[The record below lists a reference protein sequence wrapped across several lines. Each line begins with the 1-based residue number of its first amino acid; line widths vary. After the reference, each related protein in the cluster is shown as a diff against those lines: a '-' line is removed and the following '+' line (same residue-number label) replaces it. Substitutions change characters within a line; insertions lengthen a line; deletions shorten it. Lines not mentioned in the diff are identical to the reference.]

1 LQLKGREV
9 NENGIVLI
17 EENEV
22 FGYGF
27 TNLSFQETEISIL
40 KTILTPIENKDLAK
54 SIVKNY
60 LNNNSVSKIIRL

>member
-1 LQLKGREV
+1 MQLKGREV

>member
-1 LQLKGREV
+1 MI
-9 NENGIVLI
+9 ENGIVLI

-40 KTILTPIENKDLAK
+40 KTILTPIENKELAK

-60 LNNNSVSKIIRL
+60 LNNNSVNKIVRL

>member
-1 LQLKGREV
+1 MQLKGREV
-9 NENGIVLI
+9 DENGIVLI

-40 KTILTPIENKDLAK
+40 KTILTPIENKELAK

>member
-1 LQLKGREV
+1 VQLKGREV
-9 NENGIVLI
+9 DENGIVLI

-54 SIVKNY
+54 SIVTNY

>member
-1 LQLKGREV
+1 VQLKGREV
-9 NENGIVLI
+9 DENGIVLI

>member
-1 LQLKGREV
+1 M
-9 NENGIVLI
+9 I

>member
-1 LQLKGREV
+1 MQLKGREV
-9 NENGIVLI
+9 DENGIVLI

-60 LNNNSVSKIIRL
+60 LNNNNVSKIIRL

>member
-1 LQLKGREV
+1 MQLKGREV
-9 NENGIVLI
+9 DENGIVLI